1 MESINSIDINADL
14 GEFRNEKQFTNEL
27 NMLNY
32 ISSCSVA
39 CGGHIGDSNSIKLI
53 IEACKEH
60 NIAIGPHPSYPDKEG
75 FGRRV
80 INIDAN
86 DLEKSIRKQIHLFLT
101 VAESSSLA
109 ASHVKLHG
117 QLYNETSKEEK
128 LANLFLNIVNSFDN
142 NLSVIGPAN
151 SLLEHMAKEADIS
164 FVAEAFID
172 RCYREDYSLVD
183 RNQEGALLES
193 IEDQINQAKSI
204 AVDQRVLTD
213 NKKHIQIKAETLC
226 IHGDN
231 PDSLMVVQG
240 VSKMLKA
247 ENFNIQSYSS

>member
-1 MESINSIDINADL
+1 
-14 GEFRNEKQFTNEL
+14 
-27 NMLNY
+27 
-32 ISSCSVA
+32 
-39 CGGHIGDSNSIKLI
+39 
-53 IEACKEH
+53 
-60 NIAIGPHPSYPDKEG
+60 
-75 FGRRV
+75 
-80 INIDAN
+80 
-86 DLEKSIRKQIHLFLT
+86 
-101 VAESSSLA
+101 
-109 ASHVKLHG
+109 
-117 QLYNETSKEEK
+117 
-128 LANLFLNIVNSFDN
+128 
-142 NLSVIGPAN
+142 
-151 SLLEHMAKEADIS
+151 MAKEADIS

-247 ENFNIQSYSS
+247 ENFEIQSYSS